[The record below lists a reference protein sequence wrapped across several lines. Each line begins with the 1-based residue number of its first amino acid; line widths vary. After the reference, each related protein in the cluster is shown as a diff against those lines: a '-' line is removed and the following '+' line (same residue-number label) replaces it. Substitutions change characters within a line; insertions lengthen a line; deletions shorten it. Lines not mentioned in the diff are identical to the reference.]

1 MFVKIHK
8 YTNVK
13 LSREYNNLIIFY
25 YLINTLNKR
34 KSLKH
39 RQTKLQFI
47 KFKNTSNYIQQ
58 LFDVKNVH
66 LNKRKKKC
74 KLKSTRDNI

>member
-47 KFKNTSNYIQQ
+47 KFKNTSNYIQ
-58 LFDVKNVH
+58 
-66 LNKRKKKC
+66 
-74 KLKSTRDNI
+74 